1 MVFSAGNL
9 QTVSKFCTKDIDA
22 VCARYGFDA
31 EVTARELTSFSVLFR
46 ENRHLIDMKYVA
58 RSQSTDDAWVKNTFL
73 QPLRLLHQL
82 SGFPNLLTI
91 YKVLVTLAV
100 STATAERTMSKV
112 KLIKTRLRSAMSDDF
127 FSSLML
133 VACEKD
139 IVDSLDTDMIVDYF
153 AASSPVLR
161 KYLVCC

>member
-1 MVFSAGNL
+1 M
-9 QTVSKFCTKDIDA
+9 KD
-22 VCARYGFDA
+22 
-31 EVTARELTSFSVLFR
+31 
-46 ENRHLIDMKYVA
+46 VA
-58 RSQSTDDAWVKNTFL
+58 RSQPTDESWVKNTFL

-82 SGFPNLLTI
+82 SGFPNLLTV
-91 YKVLVTLAV
+91 YKILVTLAV

-112 KLIKTRLRSAMSDDF
+112 KLIKTRLRSTMADEF

-133 VACEKD
+133 AACEKD
-139 IVDSLDTDMIVDYF
+139 IVDSLETDMIVDHF